1 MTPRSLVPMGLLAL
15 SLSGVAGCKKE
26 APPSAAEPES
36 SASAAGSNSARPP
49 GRLATG
55 PFPRI
60 DPQAMKNYRLD
71 MCYYG
76 TLTLRQARE
85 SYLASLGK
93 DEPSEKK
100 IPNFGVTTASL
111 TGPQAPTMSPARP
124 GPPGLS
130 TPPSKAAPPPAAKPL
145 GPLPITPVKPGS
157 PASIVRAL
165 GAGKADAGTA
175 PTPAPIVTAPQVPD
189 RRPFDFAIRAPHER
203 NARTCTA
210 ALTLREPAMG
220 DVDTLLATYA
230 PFAVDLAK
238 DITAANSYYIREE
251 YKKDGFAKGKELH
264 KKLLEEFGKLDEQQ
278 DKLGAAIAAFR
289 KEHAPDPSKLDEGE
303 KMVDA
308 TFDEAREVLLG
319 VLPKKIEGEPAKIE
333 KFEKSLEALKDW
345 SGKNTSDT
353 WSKIMIPPFDAFLKV
368 SKDAKISY
376 NGIDNESFLTMINN
390 FTNIVEAHQRA
401 VSRALI
407 AHNQAQLPPPGQG
420 PQGLPPGHPVPT
432 PPPEPAP

>member
-15 SLSGVAGCKKE
+15 GLSGVAGCKKE
-26 APPSAAEPES
+26 APPPQAEPES
-36 SASAAGSNSARPP
+36 SASAASASSARGPL
-49 GRLATG
+49 RLATG
-55 PFPRI
+55 PFPRV

-111 TGPQAPTMSPARP
+111 TGPQAPTVSPVRP
-124 GPPGLS
+124 GPPGMT
-130 TPPSKAAPPPAAKPL
+130 TPPAKAAPPPPAKPP

-157 PASIVRAL
+157 PASAVKAL
-165 GAGKADAGTA
+165 GTSKAAGGVAT
-175 PTPAPIVTAPQVPD
+175 PPAPVVTAPQVPD

-203 NARTCTA
+203 NARACTA

-220 DVDTLLATYA
+220 EVDTLLATYA
-230 PFAVDLAK
+230 PFVVDLAK

-289 KEHAPDPSKLDEGE
+289 KEHAPDSSKLDEGQN
-303 KMVDA
+303 MVDA
-308 TFDEAREVLLG
+308 TFEEAREVLLG
-319 VLPKKIEGEPAKIE
+319 VLPKKVEGQPAKIE
-333 KFEKSLEALKDW
+333 KLEKSLEALKDW
-345 SGKNTSDT
+345 SGKNAADT
-353 WSKIMIPPFDAFLKV
+353 WSKVMIPPYEAFLKI

-376 NGIDNESFLTMINN
+376 NGIESESFLTMINS

-401 VSRALI
+401 VSRALL
-407 AHNQAQLPPPGQG
+407 AHSQAQPPPGQG
-420 PQGLPPGHPVPT
+420 PQGLPQGHPVPT